1 MIGPLIKIY
10 KNTTEGSELKWL
22 LGMIKGMTK
31 TQPEKRV
38 FFGKKNPFCSFCIAL
53 LYVSMYVSLDCIMHL
68 TKRHNIGTITK
79 TYLTLH

>member
-31 TQPEKRV
+31 TQPEKGFFLEKILFVV
-38 FFGKKNPFCSFCIAL
+38 FVL
-53 LYVSMYVSLDCIMHL
+53 LSY
-68 TKRHNIGTITK
+68 K
-79 TYLTLH
+79 